1 MEVQAELLVATD
13 DDHDVRIREVI
24 SLLDPD
30 SGNLLTDGAEMSVIG
45 TVGDG
50 ENDSFRYRIEVD
62 GVAEGQ
68 ADLFVV
74 HLAVDGLDAPPM
86 TAAQGQEISDT
97 SWVLSGELPLGQD
110 AQDGHMLELES
121 WVELPEGG
129 ISEYAATPV
138 LRDGGVEAW
147 EGQATAFNGGVLTDL
162 DRMGTVTVRFELESE
177 RDGIKRF
184 EIVSGTME
192 WSASGT
198 AYPPEGP
205 CQYQFGP
212 IDVPVVPFT
221 GNRLTID
228 TTTTPAT
235 YTGFAQTEGDV
246 VRLAED
252 CGDDGAFSTRPS
264 LIWFNTQGAE
274 NLTVSSDGNSITGSN
289 SNVSSNSDWQW
300 TFTRK

>member
-1 MEVQAELLVATD
+1 
-13 DDHDVRIREVI
+13 
-24 SLLDPD
+24 
-30 SGNLLTDGAEMSVIG
+30 
-45 TVGDG
+45 
-50 ENDSFRYRIEVD
+50 
-62 GVAEGQ
+62 VAEGQ

-162 DRMGTVTVRFELESE
+162 DRMGTVAVRFELESE

-205 CQYQFGP
+205 CPYQFGP